1 MISAARPH
9 GPDSAAAAVDA
20 HYGRPD
26 LLDAIL
32 QGLRASGCDP
42 DAPAIEDL
50 APVDHFHTRGRD
62 ATLAL
67 GRLAKIASGHDVLD
81 VGGGLGGAARLLARM
96 FDARVTVLD
105 LTEAFCQVGAE
116 LTRRTGLAERV
127 TFRQGTALDLPF
139 PDERFD
145 VAWTQHSSMNV
156 DDKERLYAEIHRVLR
171 AGGRLAIHE
180 VTAGPAGGPLHLPV
194 PWAAEAGLSFLRQ
207 PEAIQRLLADLGFEP
222 ETWIDTTAVSIDAFR
237 ERVAAARA
245 ASELPP
251 LGLHL
256 ILGPGVGRMLENVLL
271 NLEENR
277 IVLVKA
283 VLARPGG
290 RLTR

>member
-156 DDKERLYAEIHRVLR
+156 DDKERLYAEI
-171 AGGRLAIHE
+171 
-180 VTAGPAGGPLHLPV
+180 
-194 PWAAEAGLSFLRQ
+194 
-207 PEAIQRLLADLGFEP
+207 
-222 ETWIDTTAVSIDAFR
+222 
-237 ERVAAARA
+237 
-245 ASELPP
+245 
-251 LGLHL
+251 
-256 ILGPGVGRMLENVLL
+256 
-271 NLEENR
+271 
-277 IVLVKA
+277 
-283 VLARPGG
+283 
-290 RLTR
+290 